1 MSYRPPGWAAHDRPG
16 AVEAAGGRPLV
27 IEGCGVGRAEL
38 AGLAD
43 LVVWV
48 QSDRTLARVR
58 GLGRDAS
65 YGTRTPEEA
74 EAFWDDWM
82 TEEEPFLRR
91 RPAAGSGPHL
101 VVAWYATPTWS
112 GSPTR

>member
-1 MSYRPPGWAAHDRPG
+1 M
-16 AVEAAGGRPLV
+16 AGGRPLV

-38 AGLAD
+38 AGLGD

-48 QSDRTLARVR
+48 QSDRTEARAR
-58 GLGRDAS
+58 GLVRDAS

-82 TEEEPFLRR
+82 TEEEPFYAADRPWERADVVLCSTPEPAVPDGVVAVSRAR
-91 RPAAGSGPHL
+91 AVPGAPAARTS
-101 VVAWYATPTWS
+101 
-112 GSPTR
+112 